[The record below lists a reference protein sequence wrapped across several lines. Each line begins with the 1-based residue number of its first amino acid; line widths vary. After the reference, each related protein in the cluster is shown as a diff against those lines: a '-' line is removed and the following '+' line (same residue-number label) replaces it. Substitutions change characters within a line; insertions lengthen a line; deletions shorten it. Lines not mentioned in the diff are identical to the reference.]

1 MPIVPAPG
9 IVLTINSGN
18 SPEDELI
25 RLGSALLDEPNLA
38 NHIAVLIR
46 QDAKGTWWA
55 LEGRPGGV
63 GWADATRYLN
73 NKLTISNQHQP
84 LTDLQRTGPSGI
96 CNWMERLINSSYD
109 WDAIVGDGFRDLHL
123 PVLPDPWTEK
133 VGKNGLV
140 AGHVVCSS
148 AAIFAYVMA
157 KAAHPEYTDAA
168 HEEPSDWVKFI
179 LANSYQ

>member
-9 IVLTINSGN
+9 IVLAINSGN

-73 NKLTISNQHQP
+73 SKLTISNQKQP
-84 LTDLQRTGPSGI
+84 LDTGQRGVI
-96 CNWMERLINSSYD
+96 CEVMNKLINTSYD

-123 PVLPDPWTEK
+123 PILPDPWAEK
-133 VGKNGLV
+133 MSKNGLV
-140 AGHVVCSS
+140 SGHVVCSS
-148 AAIFAYVMA
+148 AAVFAYAVA
-157 KAAHPEYTDAA
+157 HAAYPTYTDAA